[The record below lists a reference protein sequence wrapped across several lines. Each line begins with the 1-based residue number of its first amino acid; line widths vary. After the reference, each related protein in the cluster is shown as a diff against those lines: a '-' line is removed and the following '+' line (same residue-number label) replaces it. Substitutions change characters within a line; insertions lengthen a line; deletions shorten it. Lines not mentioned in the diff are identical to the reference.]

1 MNTILALLVIG
12 LLPFTAAAHGPSP
25 QKVEKTVVIDASADK
40 VWGLIKDF
48 GNWQK
53 WHPAI
58 ENTKLDKRKSDSGE
72 EETVRLLSL
81 KGGGTLL
88 ENLKSIDEDSKQMK
102 YGIIEGVL
110 PVADYYS
117 TISVKAVD
125 GGKSEVK
132 WMGRFYRVYKLN
144 PPIPPGQD
152 DKSALDAVT
161 GVYDTG
167 LANLKKVAEGK

>member
-1 MNTILALLVIG
+1 MKKILALLAIG
-12 LLPFTAAAHGPSP
+12 MLPLTAAAHGPSP
-25 QKVEKTVVIDASADK
+25 QKVEKIVTINASADK
-40 VWGLIKDF
+40 VWALVKDF

-53 WHPAI
+53 WHPAV
-58 ENTKLDKRKSDSGE
+58 ESTKLDKRKDESGE
-72 EETVRLLSL
+72 EQTVRLLTL
-81 KGGGTLL
+81 KGGGTIL
-88 ENLKSIDEDSKQMK
+88 ENLKSIDEEGKQIK

-110 PVADYYS
+110 PVSDYYS
-117 TISVKAVD
+117 TVTVKPVD

-152 DKSALDAVT
+152 DKSALDAVN

-167 LANLKKVAEGK
+167 LANLKKVAEGQ